1 MKITVFFNSFQQN
14 YLIYSK
20 TGKRAKIWYDITFFW
35 QMSLI
40 STFREDSWGLISAS
54 AFMFP
59 YVILVQGDEENPVPH
74 GPVVGKEG
82 TF

>member
-1 MKITVFFNSFQQN
+1 
-14 YLIYSK
+14 
-20 TGKRAKIWYDITFFW
+20 
-35 QMSLI
+35 MSLI